1 MGACATKSG
10 DLKKVKGEPPVVVE
24 DAAVVPPVAD
34 GEKANKVE
42 GVPPAAETDPADVSR
57 RRSLSDLLKEDAEAS
72 DGDEAGQEAVKAV
85 IDEDSAVA
93 TDEAAPAPA
102 SVSKEAEEAKEPQ
115 VVAEQPAAVVVEQD
129 TTAEQEQLADDP
141 EAGQEPDGDAQ
152 AGEEEKR
159 VDPDSVQ
166 VATVVAAA
174 TVAALSDEGS
184 EVADGV
190 SSSA

>member
-10 DLKKVKGEPPVVVE
+10 DLKKVKGEPPMVVE
-24 DAAVVPPVAD
+24 DAAMAPPVAE

-42 GVPPAAETDPADVSR
+42 GAPPAAETDPADVSR

-72 DGDEAGQEAVKAV
+72 DGDEAGQEAVKV
-85 IDEDSAVA
+85 LTDENSAVA

-102 SVSKEAEEAKEPQ
+102 AVSKEAEAPQ
-115 VVAEQPAAVVVEQD
+115 VAAEQPAAVVVEQD
-129 TTAEQEQLADDP
+129 TAEQLADDP
-141 EAGQEPDGDAQ
+141 KAGQEPDGDAQ
-152 AGEEEKR
+152 MGEEEKR

-166 VATVVAAA
+166 VATVVAALSA
-174 TVAALSDEGS
+174 EGSEVAVLSAGGS

-190 SSSA
+190 SSA